1 MNLKYVAVIT
11 MSVCTFFGHKDTPNK
26 IEPLLRAALIDLIE
40 KQRVSLFYVGNQ
52 GSFDRMVRK
61 VLRELKALYP
71 QIDYAVVLAYLP
83 EKPNPQEDYSD
94 TIYPLEGVPPKFA
107 IDRRN
112 HWMIDHSDFV
122 VSYVWKPW
130 GGAAKFKGIAEK
142 KGLQVLNLAM

>member
-1 MNLKYVAVIT
+1 

-40 KQRVSLFYVGNQ
+40 NKQVYTFYVGHQ
-52 GSFDRMVRK
+52 GNFDRMVRK
-61 VLRELKALYP
+61 VLRELKECYP
-71 QIDYAVVLAYLP
+71 IDYAVVLAYLP
-83 EKPNPQEDYSD
+83 ETLNPQEDYSD
-94 TIYPLEGVPPKFA
+94 TLDPLEGVPPKFA

-142 KGLQVLNLAM
+142 KGLQIVELFGKDKE

>member
-1 MNLKYVAVIT
+1 
-11 MSVCTFFGHKDTPNK
+11 MSACMFMGHKDTPNK
-26 IEPLLRAALIDLIE
+26 IELLLRAALIDLIE

-52 GSFDRMVRK
+52 GNFDRMVRK
-61 VLRELKALYP
+61 VLRELKECYP
-71 QIDYAVVLAYLP
+71 IDYAVVLAYLP
-83 EKPNPQEDYSD
+83 ETPDPQEDYSD
-94 TIYPLEGVPPKFA
+94 TLYPLEGVPPKFA

-142 KGLQVLNLAM
+142 RGLRVVELYGKE